1 MMPPLVI
8 VITVLLASF
17 VRGVSGFGAALIVM
31 PVFSGFSSVYEAAP
45 LVAII
50 GLSND
55 TLLGLYYRR
64 AFDRAVVGHLLLGS
78 VLGIPLGFV
87 VLRLAPANVMLA
99 ALGLAVV
106 TYAVYALIAPAMP
119 VLRSRRWMYGAGFAS
134 GVLNGSYNLPG
145 PPVILYGSSQGW
157 QQDTFKSNLSG
168 FFWVN
173 AALIVLGHGLQN
185 RFSETVLQQYLI
197 AVPCLALGSFA
208 GIALSKSFDPLIFR
222 RIVLTILVAIG
233 VRLFWLG
240 VQ

>member
-1 MMPPLVI
+1 MTPALVI

-31 PVFSGFSSVYEAAP
+31 PVLSGFSSVYEAAP

-64 AFDRAVVGHLLLGS
+64 AFDKAVVGNLLFGS
-78 VLGIPLGFV
+78 VLGIPFGFV
-87 VLRLAPANVMLA
+87 VLRVAPANVMLA
-99 ALGLAVV
+99 FLGVAVV
-106 TYAVYALIAPAMP
+106 AYAIYALLAPAMP
-119 VLRSRRWMYGAGFAS
+119 ALKSRQWVYGAGFIS
-134 GVLNGSYNLPG
+134 GMLNGSYNLPG
-145 PPVILYGSSQGW
+145 PPVILYGSSQRW
-157 QQDTFKSNLSG
+157 KQDTFKSNLSG

-173 AALIVLGHGLQN
+173 AVLIVMGHGLQH
-185 RFSETVLQQYLI
+185 RFSETVLQQYFI
-197 AVPCLALGSFA
+197 AMPSLVVGSFA

-222 RIVLTILVAIG
+222 RIVLTILVIIG
-233 VRLFWLG
+233 IRLFWLG